1 MIREGFVVCDN
12 DTKKKIINETK
23 EFKNYMFIS
32 LQDIESKLFGIIDKS
47 AIFKLVDKYEIS
59 YELASELIDYIK
71 FVDNVNY
78 SNPKLDS
85 LVSMRNYLKEEG
97 LLSIDKLF
105 INRLKQYPVT
115 FINPIVN
122 KRLERVIKNLN
133 KYTDI
138 FYINDEKVNY
148 NHLVYHFNNSYD
160 ESIYMFN
167 EITKL
172 IKNGVSLND
181 IYIMNSDDSYEYIL
195 KRLAHNYD
203 IPLKFKSD
211 KNILSSDFASS
222 VLSKLDMYD
231 TFNELIL
238 NIDNES
244 IFYNNFIDIIN
255 EYKLYK
261 YKPKMVH
268 EFLIN
273 KFKNISYEDIKYK
286 EAISVKDNYNPK
298 DTDYLFFVGL
308 NLGSAPKI
316 FKNDKYLDDKE
327 LSILGLDA
335 SYDKNI
341 EEKNKLINLI
351 RTTKNLY
358 LSYKDS
364 DSSNDYEKSNIINE
378 LSLEV
383 IDGNILLGF
392 NEKEDNIRL
401 ALAYDG
407 FIKYKNKSELLKY
420 NLNHLRYQK
429 FDNRYKQINKELL
442 EERFSEKPLKMAY
455 SNMKTYYQCPFYY
468 YADRILYLN
477 EFKPNMAA
485 RLGSYSHKILEE
497 SYSDDFD
504 FNVSV
509 ENAKIEYATDSKDL
523 FYFTKMEETL
533 RNLIEF
539 NREHEL
545 KSKLDN
551 VVMEPHIVLDGDGY
565 MFEGYVDKL
574 LYQIIDNEVY
584 AVIID
589 YKTGKDIISLDNV
602 NDGFNLQLPIYML
615 LLSQY
620 EKFKGLNINIL
631 GIYLQKVNMIAL
643 KNGKKSIEEQVNKS
657 FMLQGYTIDEYEL
670 IDMIDPYYNNS
681 DYIQSMKTG
690 KDGLFYKYAK
700 VMSKEDETM
709 LINLVK
715 DLIEQAAKNIKEAK
729 FDIAP
734 KEIDGK
740 NQSCMFCKYNDICFK
755 TYNDTVKLEKKPFK
769 NNEE

>member
-1 MIREGFVVCDN
+1 MIKEGFIICDN
-12 DTKKKIINETK
+12 DTKKRIIKETK
-23 EFKNYMFIS
+23 NFKNYMFIS
-32 LQDIESKLFGIIDKS
+32 LSDIESKLFGNIDKT
-47 AIFKLVDKYEIS
+47 AIFKLVHKYEIS
-59 YELASELIDYIK
+59 YELALELINYIK
-71 FVDNVNY
+71 YVERINY

-85 LVSMRNYLKEEG
+85 LVSMRNYLISEG
-97 LLSIDKLF
+97 LLTIDKLF

-115 FINPIVN
+115 FINPTMN
-122 KRLERVIKNLN
+122 KRLKRLVNELNRYTNVYYISDNKN
-133 KYTDI
+133 
-138 FYINDEKVNY
+138 EY
-148 NHLVYHFNNSYD
+148 NHNVYHFDNSYD
-160 ESIYMFN
+160 ECVYMFN
-167 EITKL
+167 EINKL
-172 IKNGVSLND
+172 IKDGIPLNN

-195 KRLAHNYD
+195 KRLAHNYN
-203 IPLKFKSD
+203 IPVEFKSD
-211 KNILSSDFASS
+211 KNILTCDFAKD
-222 VLSKLDMYD
+222 VLYKLDKYD
-231 TFNELIL
+231 DFNELIL
-238 NIDNES
+238 NIDKES
-244 IFYNNFIDIIN
+244 IFYNKFIDMIN

-261 YKPKMVH
+261 YKPNVLR
-268 EFLIN
+268 EFIIN
-273 KFKNISYEDIKYK
+273 KFKNMSYEAIKYK
-286 EAISVKDNYNPK
+286 DSINVKVNYNPK
-298 DTDYLFFVGL
+298 DSDYVFFLGL

-316 FKNDKYLDDKE
+316 HKNDKYLDDCE
-327 LSILGLDA
+327 LAILDLDA
-335 SYDKNI
+335 SYDKNV
-341 EEKNKLINLI
+341 EEKNKLIEFI
-351 RTTKNLY
+351 KTTKNLY

-364 DSSNDYEKSNIINE
+364 DSSNDYEKSNIIEE
-378 LSLEV
+378 LSLDV
-383 IDGNILLGF
+383 IDKEIELGI

-401 ALAYDG
+401 SLAYDG
-407 FIKYKNKSELLKY
+407 FVKYKNKSYLLEY

-429 FDNRYKQINKELL
+429 FDNKYKQINKELL

-455 SNMKTYYQCPFYY
+455 SNMKTYYACPFYY

-485 RLGSYSHKILEE
+485 RLGSYSHKVLEE
-497 SYSDDFD
+497 SYRDDFD

-539 NREHEL
+539 NRIHES

-565 MFEGYVDKL
+565 IFEGYVDKL

-589 YKTGKDIISLDNV
+589 YKTGKDIISLNNV
-602 NDGFNLQLPIYML
+602 KDGFNLQLPIYML
-615 LLSQY
+615 LLSEY

-670 IDMIDPYYNNS
+670 IEMIDGNYNNS

-700 VMSKEDETM
+700 VMSKDDEIT
-709 LINLVK
+709 LVSLVK
-715 DLIEQAAKNIKEAK
+715 ELIEQAANNIKEAK

-740 NQSCMFCKYNDICFK
+740 NQSCTFCKYSDICFK

-769 NNEE
+769 QVDE